1 MSGTLPVWKRRD
13 DLCYFNSITY
23 IISLFD
29 TFFNDPFF
37 EESWAGYPYYPERE
51 AKKPEKKAYG
61 HTSKSLMKTD
71 IKEDENGY
79 ELMMDLPGYEKNEI
93 AIKLDKG
100 YLTVTATKETESKKE
115 SQDGEKKEASGE
127 KAVDEKTA
135 EKPAQKPSF
144 KYICKERFSG
154 SCQRTFYVGEE
165 VEQED
170 IKAAFKNGVLVL
182 SIPKP
187 EKKEKPE
194 TDKYI
199 AIE

>member
-1 MSGTLPVWKRRD
+1 
-13 DLCYFNSITY
+13 
-23 IISLFD
+23 
-29 TFFNDPFF
+29 
-37 EESWAGYPYYPERE
+37 
-51 AKKPEKKAYG
+51 
-61 HTSKSLMKTD
+61 MKTD

>member
-1 MSGTLPVWKRRD
+1 MLLTTRNND
-13 DLCYFNSITY
+13 
-23 IISLFD
+23 LFD

-37 EESWAGYPYYPERE
+37 EEPWAGYPYYPERE

-61 HTSKSLMKTD
+61 HTSKSLMQTD

-127 KAVDEKTA
+127 KAADEKAT
-135 EKPAQKPSF
+135 EKTAQKPSF

-182 SIPKP
+182 NIPKP

>member
-1 MSGTLPVWKRRD
+1 MT
-13 DLCYFNSITY
+13 
-23 IISLFD
+23 
-29 TFFNDPFF
+29 
-37 EESWAGYPYYPERE
+37 
-51 AKKPEKKAYG
+51 KKPRATNEKPCTISKKLSNWAYG

-100 YLTVTATKETESKKE
+100 YLTVTATKETESNKE

>member
-1 MSGTLPVWKRRD
+1 MLLTTRNND
-13 DLCYFNSITY
+13 
-23 IISLFD
+23 LFD

-37 EESWAGYPYYPERE
+37 EEPWAGYPYYPERE
-51 AKKPEKKAYG
+51 AKKPEKKSYG

-71 IKEDENGY
+71 IKEDEKGY
-79 ELMMDLPGYEKNEI
+79 ELLMDLPGYEKNEI

-115 SQDGEKKEASGE
+115 SQDGEKKEAAGEQAADE
-127 KAVDEKTA
+127 KAA
-135 EKPAQKPSF
+135 EKPQKPSF

-182 SIPKP
+182 NIPKP

-199 AIE
+199 SIE

>member
-1 MSGTLPVWKRRD
+1 MLLTTRNND
-13 DLCYFNSITY
+13 
-23 IISLFD
+23 LFD

-115 SQDGEKKEASGE
+115 SQDGGKIFRK
-127 KAVDEKTA
+127 
-135 EKPAQKPSF
+135 
-144 KYICKERFSG
+144 
-154 SCQRTFYVGEE
+154 
-165 VEQED
+165 
-170 IKAAFKNGVLVL
+170 L
-182 SIPKP
+182 P
-187 EKKEKPE
+187 ENLLCR
-194 TDKYI
+194 
-199 AIE
+199 